1 MTTGLRVLNL
11 FTGIGGGA
19 IAEKAL
25 GMRAVGYVEWDA
37 FCCRVLRERI
47 AEGRLDEAPVHEG
60 DIREFVRSGVARLY
74 RGMADVVSGGPPC
87 QPFSTAGRRKAGGDE
102 RNMWP
107 AFLNVVRAVQPR
119 YVFVENV
126 AGLATVR
133 DTGGG
138 DLEGD
143 SGLPVRYL
151 GVIFGDLAA
160 LGYDIEWTSLRASDV
175 GAPHRRERL
184 WILANARREFDE
196 RWRVTGEPFGA
207 AGATEGEAPE
217 RERSGDSAR
226 NGGEDVEHASSF
238 GRVRPAGV
246 GVEAVLCGTEHD
258 GEDVG
263 NSKGQQWSTQYT
275 GRSSVWLPTWPPP
288 PNDREAWERI
298 LRVRPDLAPA
308 VEPEVCRVADGVS
321 RKLVGTRT
329 KRLKALGNAQVP
341 AQAVAAWRL
350 LMGRIA

>member
-184 WILANARREFDE
+184 WIMAHARRECDQ
-196 RWRVTGEPFGA
+196 RRRVAGDARGTPRDPEGA
-207 AGATEGEAPE
+207 VAAPE
-217 RERSGDSAR
+217 RERRGDAAGD
-226 NGGEDVEHASSF
+226 GGEDVGDAKGCKRLLCEHSRRSAQ
-238 GRVRPAGV
+238 
-246 GVEAVLCGTEHD
+246 HI
-258 GEDVG
+258 
-263 NSKGQQWSTQYT
+263 